1 MGIYRKSSVFLF
13 EVMDY
18 DIYDVCHWQNTGIK
32 NIEGGPNKMT
42 LAEVKEAYTKGL
54 PIR

>member
-1 MGIYRKSSVFLF
+1 LF

-18 DIYDVCHWQNTGIK
+18 DIYDVCHWQNTGII